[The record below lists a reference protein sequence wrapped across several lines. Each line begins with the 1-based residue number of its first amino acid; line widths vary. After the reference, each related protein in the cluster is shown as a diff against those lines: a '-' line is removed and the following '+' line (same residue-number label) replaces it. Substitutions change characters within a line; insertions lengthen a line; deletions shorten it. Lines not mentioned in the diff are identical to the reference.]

1 MQDPSGCGKA
11 AGRKKEKMPCLLCR
25 HVDGA
30 FGQFRGDGQTV
41 CRQRIGVDVQVGI
54 ADGLVGDILGAFA
67 AQDARRHAAGL
78 TTKFGILNTFG
89 RDAAVDD
96 LLDFA
101 AEHGLAVFFGLL
113 QHNGKVADDSVV
125 GQVRGAVHLREQR
138 VKRHREVSAGGNAL
152 VDDFKAVVRGKFLVK
167 GEGRVAVGFARRVQ
181 DADLRC
187 IGHQRADELQ
197 LGFHRQRVARAGD
210 VAGVLAV
217 GAGEH
222 GADRVGH
229 GSVDDRD
236 ARILPQR

>member
-11 AGRKKEKMPCLLCR
+11 AGRKEEEMACLLCR

-67 AQDARRHAAGL
+67 AQDTRCHAAGL

-89 RDAAVDD
+89 RNAAVDD

-113 QHNGKVADDSVV
+113 QHNGEVADDGVV
-125 GQVRGAVHLREQR
+125 GQVRGAIHLREQR

-152 VDDFKAVVRGKFLVK
+152 VDDFKAVVRGKFLVE

-181 DADLRC
+181 DANLRC
-187 IGHQRADELQ
+187 IGHQCADELQ
-197 LGFHRQRVARAGD
+197 LGFHRQRVARAGELPGFLPSAPASMALTGSD
-210 VAGVLAV
+210 TAV
-217 GAGEH
+217 
-222 GADRVGH
+222 
-229 GSVDDRD
+229 
-236 ARILPQR
+236 